1 MDLQVDALGAFW
13 PHGRVVLRIPEV
25 EVEVEGSSSEKEPRD
40 GMGRM
45 GIVQM
50 VLEKS
55 SEH

>member
-25 EVEVEGSSSEKEPRD
+25 EVEDSSSGKDPRD
-40 GMGRM
+40 CMGRI
-45 GIVQM
+45 GIVEM